1 MSLEKRLE
9 EARRKVMEV
18 LRDSEGCP
26 AHRRVVRAAKKAGD
40 RQRDSDA
47 MRPPDS
53 LLEAESSE
61 EPADKKEDT

>member
-1 MSLEKRLE
+1 
-9 EARRKVMEV
+9 MEV

-61 EPADKKEDT
+61 EPAEKQGDT